1 MLIGSEDHFKT
12 HLGLVTGRG
21 RPGAFL
27 CKWQVIAYNWKWN
40 NDFCLQIFFKQ
51 TRGKNHFSAVFC
63 SISAFMAKLKMSLRI
78 AVCLFQECVCNAVV
92 TDPLFFKVCIPND
105 GHVEQV
111 RPRCLQ
117 FILLH
122 CLHYLPVNCSVVQL
136 PSLQRESVAASSPN
150 RRQRSRILCVWPH
163 AGRTA
168 IHSLLLAVSNSQ
180 IHSLPSSSSS
190 KHPNSPLIVRC
201 LLQRFPQFC
210 KARGH
215 CRCID
220 ESPRVTESISAK
232 KKFILL
238 CCKCS
243 ICLPIDSPQFV
254 CLDSELL

>member
-1 MLIGSEDHFKT
+1 M
-12 HLGLVTGRG
+12 
-21 RPGAFL
+21 
-27 CKWQVIAYNWKWN
+27 
-40 NDFCLQIFFKQ
+40 
-51 TRGKNHFSAVFC
+51 FC

-232 KKFILL
+232 KNSFFFAANAPFAYPLTVLNLYASIASCCRTRGRITSSLAFTASSAHLYTERRSIDKFVEDLAAAFWNVNQLL
-238 CCKCS
+238 
-243 ICLPIDSPQFV
+243 DSP
-254 CLDSELL
+254 LLQ